1 MTADNNV
8 IPPSMETYLESIQH
22 NRDGSVILGASGLT
36 GKTWAGSLWFY
47 EDPENAPDVD
57 KCSAGVQTKAGI
69 TEVQWIDESRI
80 AVGSDTGAIEVWQ
93 LINSRS
99 AFRNLFYLYEHNN
112 IVHSISINSNRTRVV
127 SGSADCLVKI
137 WDLGQQVSI
146 STFRGHTA
154 KVDCVAC
161 SPNELDVFLS
171 CSQDGS
177 ILLWDTRMSF
187 PARRLVRVTG
197 ASLPTCVTWKPGET
211 HVFASGD
218 QIGNVMVQD
227 TRAGVASASL
237 SKAHNRSVHRV
248 AFSSKNPL
256 WLASVSEDCT
266 ACVTEL
272 QPQLKQIYRSYSH
285 NDFVQ
290 GVSWDT
296 LSNKLLTCGW
306 DRQVITHDVKL
317 ATDTS

>member
-1 MTADNNV
+1 MTADNNI
-8 IPPSMETYLESIQH
+8 IPTSMENYIESIQH
-22 NRDGSVILGASGLT
+22 NRDGSIILGASGLT
-36 GKTWAGSLWFY
+36 GRTWAGSLWFY
-47 EDPENAPDVD
+47 EDPANAPDVD

-137 WDLGQQVSI
+137 WDLSQQSSI
-146 STFRGHTA
+146 STFKGHTS
-154 KVDCVAC
+154 KVTCVAC
-161 SPNELDVFLS
+161 SPNELEVFLS

-177 ILLWDTRMSF
+177 ILLWDTRKSY
-187 PARRLVRVTG
+187 PARKLARVPG
-197 ASLPTCVTWKPGET
+197 SSLPTCVTWKPGET

-218 QIGNVMVQD
+218 QVGNLMLQD
-227 TRAGVASASL
+227 TRGDLNTVSL
-237 SKAHNRSVHRV
+237 SKPHSRSIHRV
-248 AFSSKNPL
+248 AFSNKNPL

-272 QPQLKQIYRSYSH
+272 QPQLKQ
-285 NDFVQ
+285 
-290 GVSWDT
+290 
-296 LSNKLLTCGW
+296 
-306 DRQVITHDVKL
+306 
-317 ATDTS
+317 